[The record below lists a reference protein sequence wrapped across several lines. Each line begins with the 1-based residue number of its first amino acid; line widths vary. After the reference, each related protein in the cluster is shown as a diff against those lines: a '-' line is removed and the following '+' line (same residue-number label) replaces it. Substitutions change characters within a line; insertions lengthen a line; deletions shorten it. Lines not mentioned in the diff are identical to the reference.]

1 MTSSSSSY
9 LGQKGYS
16 IFKECMDSKELTCLK
31 EELTVSP
38 YIPKSPIQPPSFTI
52 YRESKNKIYIPRYYG
67 MDTYGDPDEL
77 KLLKGDDIN
86 INFNGELRDYQ
97 NNIIDIFLKSAHK
110 SKFGGGGLLEIP
122 CGRGKTVIALK
133 IISAFFTFSSA
144 IFSSYSGRNSNLPSN
159 TGPISIK

>member
-1 MTSSSSSY
+1 MTSSSSY

-86 INFNGELRDYQ
+86 IDF
-97 NNIIDIFLKSAHK
+97 K
-110 SKFGGGGLLEIP
+110 
-122 CGRGKTVIALK
+122 
-133 IISAFFTFSSA
+133 
-144 IFSSYSGRNSNLPSN
+144 
-159 TGPISIK
+159 